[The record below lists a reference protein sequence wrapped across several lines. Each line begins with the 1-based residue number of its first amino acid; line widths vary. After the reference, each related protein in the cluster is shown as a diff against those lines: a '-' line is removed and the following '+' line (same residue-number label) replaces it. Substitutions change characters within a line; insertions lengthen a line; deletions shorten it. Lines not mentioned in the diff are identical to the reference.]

1 MNNPKPSSDVQTV
14 NAGRY
19 RHANARVGIAAC
31 NGLPIAFRR
40 VHAAGRPGTF
50 ATTRFQSVTA
60 AKITGLSA
68 AKMRRLE
75 SLLHPLN

>member
-1 MNNPKPSSDVQTV
+1 MANLKRSSDVRTV

-40 VHAAGRPGTF
+40 VVALSQPGSF
-50 ATTRFQSVTA
+50 AVTRFQSITA
-60 AKITGLSA
+60 GKIAGLSA
-68 AKMRRLE
+68 AKMRRLARQ
-75 SLLHPLN
+75 LHPLN

>member
-1 MNNPKPSSDVQTV
+1 MANLKRSSDVRTV

-19 RHANARVGIAAC
+19 RSPNARVGIAAV

-40 VHAAGRPGTF
+40 VCAIGQPGSF

-60 AKITGLSA
+60 GKITGLSA
-68 AKMRRLE
+68 GKMRRLAAQ
-75 SLLHPLN
+75 LYPLN

>member
-1 MNNPKPSSDVQTV
+1 MAYLRPISKVQTV
-14 NAGRY
+14 NAWRY
-19 RHANARVGIAAC
+19 QRANALVGIARS

-40 VHAAGRPGTF
+40 VHAAGRPGSF

-75 SLLHPLN
+75 GQLYPLN

>member
-1 MNNPKPSSDVQTV
+1 MANLKRSSDVRTV

-19 RHANARVGIAAC
+19 RNPNAVVGIAAV
-31 NGLPIAFRR
+31 NGLPIGFRR
-40 VHAAGRPGTF
+40 IATVQQPGSF

-68 AKMRRLE
+68 AKMRRLARQ
-75 SLLHPLN
+75 LHPLN

>member
-1 MNNPKPSSDVQTV
+1 MTNLKRSSDVRTV

-40 VHAAGRPGTF
+40 ITVIGQPGSF

-68 AKMRRLE
+68 AKMRRLARQ
-75 SLLHPLN
+75 LHPLN

>member
-1 MNNPKPSSDVQTV
+1 MNNPKPSSDVQTI

-19 RHANARVGIAAC
+19 SRPNARVGIAAC

-40 VHAAGRPGTF
+40 IHAAGRPGSF
-50 ATTRFQSVTA
+50 AATRFQSVTA

-68 AKMRRLE
+68 AKMQRLE
-75 SLLHPLN
+75 AQLHPLN